1 MTPCSILIALDKFK
15 GSLTAEEACAAAA
28 RGFRRAFPQAEI
40 RALPIADGGEGTA
53 AALRSALGGEW
64 GTAPASD
71 ALGRPVESRFALI
84 PNPAGGSLAVLEMS
98 EASGLWR
105 IGAGER
111 DPRRATTFGTG
122 QMLRAAAGSATE
134 ILIGIGGS
142 ATNDGGSGMAQALG
156 FRFLDAAGEP
166 IADLPAGLDRLA
178 RLDPPADLRLPPITV
193 ACDVDNPLLGEAGAT
208 RVYGPQK
215 GVRPGDFGWFEARLA
230 RFADC
235 AEALAG
241 RPLRGVPGAGAA
253 GGLGFALIAL
263 CGARL
268 RPGFAM
274 VAEALR
280 LREAVASAD
289 LVVTGE
295 GRLDAQT
302 LEHGKGPAGVARMAR
317 DAGVRCAALCGS
329 AEDGIRAGEGELF
342 SAVGS
347 ILGGGV
353 SLEEAMAAPA
363 AHLAE
368 AAQRLASSAF
378 P

>member
-241 RPLRGVPGAGAA
+241 RPLRGVPGAGLAN
-253 GGLGFALIAL
+253 GLGFALIAL

-268 RPGFAM
+268 RPDSRWSPRRSGCARRSPPPTWSSPARGGSTRRRSSMARARRESPGWRATRASAAPPYAARRRMGSGRGKASFSRRSARSS
-274 VAEALR
+274 AGAYRWRKRWR
-280 LREAVASAD
+280 LRRRIWLRRRS
-289 LVVTGE
+289 G
-295 GRLDAQT
+295 
-302 LEHGKGPAGVARMAR
+302 
-317 DAGVRCAALCGS
+317 
-329 AEDGIRAGEGELF
+329 
-342 SAVGS
+342 
-347 ILGGGV
+347 
-353 SLEEAMAAPA
+353 
-363 AHLAE
+363 
-368 AAQRLASSAF
+368 
-378 P
+378 